1 MHADYKLI
9 GSRIKKARK
18 INDLT
23 QDQLAEKLNVS
34 IGYVSQVERGI
45 TKISIDLLSEIS
57 EILNCDLG
65 ELITGTAKQ
74 SADYLEDDIMIEYR
88 KLSEK
93 ERNLVYEFIKWIQKN
108 HLTES
113 DDNKFL

>member
-1 MHADYKLI
+1 MHADYELI
-9 GSRIKKARK
+9 GRRIKKARK
-18 INDLT
+18 DNKLT

-57 EILNCDLG
+57 EILKCDLG
-65 ELITGTAKQ
+65 ELISGTARR
-74 SADYLEDDIMIEYR
+74 SADYLEDDIMTEYR

-93 ERNLVYEFIKWIQKN
+93 ERHLALEFIKWLQKN

-113 DDNKFL
+113 DDNF